1 VLRIGWQ
8 ESLKIAI
15 ICLRWLNGA
24 RDLKARG
31 SGECAEAQRRQSPKY
46 HDGPN
51 GKHMMEASNFIDC
64 YEILEISPNADLGTI
79 ERMFRYLAQRYHPD
93 NQDTGDR
100 LRFDAIMAAYG
111 TLKDPVKRAA
121 YDIQRKNHSTEQA
134 SDGDGI
140 GRDVDIQNK
149 LLSMLY
155 VQRRRNIRDP
165 GIGSSI
171 LGRTLDCPAEH
182 VEFHLWY
189 LKEKGWVNRTDGGA
203 FAITAEGVDRAN
215 SEHHRKTIHKFLTD
229 QRQPN

>member
-1 VLRIGWQ
+1 
-8 ESLKIAI
+8 
-15 ICLRWLNGA
+15 
-24 RDLKARG
+24 
-31 SGECAEAQRRQSPKY
+31 
-46 HDGPN
+46 
-51 GKHMMEASNFIDC
+51 MMEASNFIDC
-64 YEILEISPNADLGTI
+64 YEIMEISPNADLGTI

-100 LRFDAIMAAYG
+100 LRFDAVMAAYG
-111 TLKDPVKRAA
+111 TLKDPVKRAE
-121 YDIQRKNHSTEQA
+121 YDIQHKNHSTSRSKLAEEA
-134 SDGDGI
+134 SDCEGI

-149 LLSMLY
+149 LLSILY
-155 VQRRRNIRDP
+155 VQRRQNIRDP

-215 SEHHRKTIHKFLTD
+215 SEHHRKTINKLLTD
-229 QRQPN
+229 QRHTS